1 LLWFVYD
8 VFTADELGYTA
19 AAINTFWI
27 LGKL

>member
-1 LLWFVYD
+1 VYD